1 MSNDDNQHD
10 FPDEAHVLKGSS
22 DHLHIDPLEK
32 KWIYVALGLIGVFV
46 ATILYTA
53 FAKHVHPPG
62 EMETIDSARL
72 HLSEEFA
79 EDNLGVVTQ
88 ADGSVKVTLVAARYG
103 FYPREIRI
111 PAGQPITFR
120 IASADVLHGIHVPMT
135 NMATMVVPGYVSTV
149 TTTFP
154 KPGEYP
160 MLCNE
165 YCGMGHDHMWSKV
178 TVVSRE
184 SWQAGNTQTQG
195 R

>member
-1 MSNDDNQHD
+1 MSNDSKKHTLSDDAHD
-10 FPDEAHVLKGSS
+10 LMALPGRLHV
-22 DHLHIDPLEK
+22 DALEK
-32 KWIYVALGLIGVFV
+32 RWIFVALGLIGVFV
-46 ATILYTA
+46 AVILYTA

-72 HLSEEFA
+72 HLSDEFA
-79 EDNLGVVTQ
+79 EDKLGVKTQ
-88 ADGSVKVTLVAARYG
+88 PDGSVKVTLVAARYG

-120 IASADVLHGIHVPMT
+120 VASADVLHGIHMPMT

-184 SWQAGNTQTQG
+184 RWQAGNTQTQG